1 MLETILLA
9 VDGSRQPERAAELVR
24 QLAKDGG
31 NKVVV
36 LHVIEVMPM
45 RGGVTVELDQDLD
58 GVEAAGRHGEQLELA
73 GVPTKVELIRTLA
86 GQVARLIV
94 AAARYHEA
102 GMTVLGSRGRSNLT
116 ALLLGSVAHKVIH
129 LADRPVLVVR

>member
-45 RGGVTVELDQDLD
+45 RGGVTVELDQDRD
-58 GVEAAGRHGEQLELA
+58 GVEAVGRHGKQLELA
-73 GVPTKVELIRTLA
+73 SVPTKVELIRTRQ
-86 GQVARLIV
+86 GKWR
-94 AAARYHEA
+94 
-102 GMTVLGSRGRSNLT
+102 GSS
-116 ALLLGSVAHKVIH
+116 S
-129 LADRPVLVVR
+129 RPPGNTRRA